1 MGHGIIRRL
10 RALRPKADALGD
22 AVGEGAARATGP
34 GSLPQPV
41 SAFLP
46 TSRATF
52 AAFVCSGQQRRYY
65 VLSTVWA
72 SALLTFLAAGA
83 FKTFETYIVV
93 EGCFEGPGQVRRAS
107 L

>member
-22 AVGEGAARATGP
+22 VAGGAARATGP

-65 VLSTVWA
+65 VLSTV
-72 SALLTFLAAGA
+72 
-83 FKTFETYIVV
+83 
-93 EGCFEGPGQVRRAS
+93 
-107 L
+107 